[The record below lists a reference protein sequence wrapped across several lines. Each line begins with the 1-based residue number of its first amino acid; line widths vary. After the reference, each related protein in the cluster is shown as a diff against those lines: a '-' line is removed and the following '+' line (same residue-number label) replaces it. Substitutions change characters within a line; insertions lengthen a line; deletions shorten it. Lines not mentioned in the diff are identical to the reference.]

1 MIRLMSDATTP
12 QIAVLTGARLARRLP
27 ALTAFTQA
35 ARPSALAQHPG
46 WLAVLRDGLDHDTYA
61 VEATVGGDV
70 CGYLP
75 LSFVSSPLF
84 GRFLVSLPYLNSN
97 GVVAESPEVQSLL
110 VNSAVRLADE
120 LNARHLEL
128 RHETPIDHPAL
139 NGRLTTKVHMRLPL
153 PATTEILWK
162 GLDAKVRNQVR
173 KGEKGDFTMAWGGLD
188 RLDDFYAVM
197 CRNMRDLGTP
207 IYGRKLFEAILTTF
221 PLAAQSGAE
230 IGTLLDGSKPIAV
243 ALLLHGNGVTEVP
256 TAASLREY
264 NASSANM
271 LMYRHLLD
279 RAVERGQLVF
289 DFGRSTA
296 DGPTFKFK
304 RQWGAEVHPATWQYY
319 LCNGEAGEMRPD
331 NPKYQRLIRLWQ
343 RLPVRVTQAIGPA
356 IVRGIP

>member
-12 QIAVLTGARLARRLP
+12 LIAVISGDRLARRLP

-35 ARPSALAQHPG
+35 ARPSALSQHPG
-46 WLAVLRDGLDHDTYA
+46 WLTVLRDGLDHDTYA
-61 VEATVGGDV
+61 VEATVGGEV
-70 CGYLP
+70 CGTLP
-75 LSFVSSPLF
+75 LSFVSSSLF

-97 GVVAESPEVQSLL
+97 GVVAESPDVQSLL
-110 VNSAVRLADE
+110 INRAVRLADE
-120 LNARHLEL
+120 LDARHLEL

-139 NGRLTTKVHMRLPL
+139 DGRLTSKVHMRLPL
-153 PATTEILWK
+153 PGTLDALWK
-162 GLDAKVRNQVR
+162 GLDTKVRNQVR
-173 KGEKGDFTMAWGGLD
+173 KGEKGNFTMTWGGLD

-197 CRNMRDLGTP
+197 AHNMRDLGTP
-207 IYGRKLFEAILTTF
+207 LYGRKFFEAILSAF
-221 PLAAQSGAE
+221 PLTPAGGAE
-230 IGTLLDGSKPIAV
+230 IGTLLDGPKPIAV

-256 TAASLREY
+256 TASSLREY

-271 LMYRHLLD
+271 LMYRHLID
-279 RAVERGQLVF
+279 RAVSRGQLVF

-304 RQWGAEVHPATWQYY
+304 RQWGAEVHPATWQYA
-319 LCNGEAGEMRPD
+319 LRDGDAGEMRPD

>member
-12 QIAVLTGARLARRLP
+12 LVAVLSGDRLARRLS

-35 ARPSALAQHPG
+35 PRPSALAQHPG
-46 WLAVLRDGLDHDTYA
+46 WLGVLRDGLDHDTYA
-61 VEATVGGDV
+61 VEATVGGEV

-75 LSFVSSPLF
+75 LSFVRSALF
-84 GRFLVSLPYLNSN
+84 GRYLVSLPYLNSN
-97 GVVAESPEVQSLL
+97 GVVAESPDVQSLL
-110 VNSAVRLADE
+110 ISRAVRLADE
-120 LNARHLEL
+120 LDARPLEL
-128 RHETPIDHPAL
+128 RHELPIDHPAL

-153 PATTEILWK
+153 PATVDALWK

-173 KGEKGDFTMAWGGLD
+173 KGEKGNFTMSWGGPD
-188 RLDDFYAVM
+188 RLDDFYTVM
-197 CRNMRDLGTP
+197 ARNMRDLGTP
-207 IYGRKLFEAILTTF
+207 LYGRKFFEAILTAF
-221 PLAAQSGAE
+221 PLTAAGGAE
-230 IGTLLDGSKPIAV
+230 IGTLLDGPRPIAV

-256 TAASLREY
+256 TASSLREY

-279 RAVERGQLVF
+279 RAVSRGQQVF

-304 RQWGAEVHPATWQYY
+304 RQWGAEVHPATWQYA
-319 LCNGEAGEMRPD
+319 LRDGDAGAMRPD

>member
-1 MIRLMSDATTP
+1 MIRLMSDATTLR
-12 QIAVLTGARLARRLP
+12 ITTLSGAGLARRLP

-35 ARPSALAQHPG
+35 ARPTALAQHPG

-61 VEATVGGDV
+61 VEATAGGEV

-75 LSFVSSPLF
+75 LAFVRSALF
-84 GRFLVSLPYLNSN
+84 GRYLVSLPYLNSN
-97 GVVAESPEVQSLL
+97 GVLADSPAVQALL
-110 VNSAVRLADE
+110 IDSAVRLADE
-120 LNARHLEL
+120 LDARHLEL
-128 RHETPIDHPAL
+128 RHEAPIDHPAL
-139 NGRLTTKVHMRLPL
+139 DGRLTTKVHMRLPL
-153 PATTEILWK
+153 PATAEALWK

-173 KGEKGDFTMAWGGLD
+173 KGEKGDFAMAWGGPD
-188 RLDDFYAVM
+188 RLADFYAVM

-207 IYGRKLFEAILTTF
+207 IYGRKFFEAILAAF
-221 PLAAQSGAE
+221 PLTPGGGAE
-230 IGTLLDGSKPIAV
+230 VGTLLHGTKPVAV

-256 TAASLREY
+256 TASSLREY

-279 RAVERGQLVF
+279 RAVGRGQAVF

-304 RQWGAEVHPATWQYY
+304 RQWGAEVHPATWQYA
-319 LCNGEAGEMRPD
+319 LRGGAAGEMRPD